1 MKPDPNPESGF
12 TLFEL
17 LIVVVIIAV
26 LAAIAAPGWG
36 ALANRQKANR
46 ARTQILQALRQTQ
59 SEARRLRSDR
69 SIVFDTDNNTLDYPG
84 DGAAGAVL
92 LTQGD
97 VGADI
102 FVFTAENQAGDPVP
116 EIWFSANGGLDLD
129 RGIAADD
136 LPLYLTVTPR
146 NSTAARCVIVRSLIG
161 GIDFGRSAADCG
173 G

>member
-1 MKPDPNPESGF
+1 VKPDPNPESGF

-69 SIVFDTDNNTLDYPG
+69 SIVFDTANNTLDYPG
-84 DGAAGAVL
+84 DGAAGPVS

-97 VGADI
+97 VDAD
-102 FVFTAENQAGDPVP
+102 VFDFTVQNQAGEVVP
-116 EIWFSANGGLDLD
+116 EIWFSANGGLDID
-129 RGIAADD
+129 RGIAAED
-136 LPLYLTVTPR
+136 LPLYITVTPQ
-146 NSTAARCVIVRSLIG
+146 NSAADRCVIVRSLIG
-161 GIDFGRSAADCG
+161 GIDFGRGAAECEG
-173 G
+173 